1 MEICL
6 SVRSLEMLAIEDS
19 FIVKIAMQEIVRLCS
34 DLSPNFNKKE
44 TNLTALLLT

>member
-6 SVRSLEMLAIEDS
+6 SVRYLDMLAIEDS

-34 DLSPNFNKKE
+34 DLNKKE